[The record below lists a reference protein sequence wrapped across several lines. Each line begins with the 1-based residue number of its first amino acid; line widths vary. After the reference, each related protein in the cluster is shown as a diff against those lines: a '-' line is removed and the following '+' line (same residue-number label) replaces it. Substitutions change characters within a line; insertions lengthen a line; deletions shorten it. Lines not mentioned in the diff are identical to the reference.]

1 MNSMTVHIELFY
13 DSYENLYGDGFYPVT
28 EKCNTCSSK
37 AIIEFELDKN
47 AFWKQTTYQSIKG
60 LDGDQGEKVL
70 QLIEKIT
77 EVKGLNSNGVKNIDG
92 RILYA
97 K

>member
-1 MNSMTVHIELFY
+1 MNSMTIHIELFY
-13 DSYENLYGDGFYPVT
+13 DSYEKVYGDGFYPVT
-28 EKCNTCSSK
+28 EKCNTCSSN

-47 AFWKQTTYQSIKG
+47 EYWKQTTYQSIKG
-60 LDGDQGEKVL
+60 LDGNQGEKVL
-70 QLIEKIT
+70 QLIENFT
-77 EVKGLNSNGVKNIDG
+77 EAKGRGIKNIHG

>member
-13 DSYENLYGDGFYPVT
+13 DSYEKVYGDGFYPVT
-28 EKCNTCSSK
+28 EKCNTCSSN
-37 AIIEFELDKN
+37 AIIAFELDKN
-47 AFWKQTTYQSIKG
+47 AYWKQTTYQSIKG

-70 QLIEKIT
+70 QLIKT
-77 EVKGLNSNGVKNIDG
+77 FTDVKGRGIKNIDG